1 MKMGC
6 QDSKMMFI
14 LLHDNYCSP
23 KIVPMQFSLHNCVRN
38 PNSQTIFRFFIKITI
53 LENFKN
59 KNFKK
64 IWKFWNNLP
73 SSLVSGR
80 SNPVQ
85 ISRFYLVLVFF
96 CSSLARCCVFKNSF
110 VENFQNFLLGVNF
123 FPKNFPG
130 KCFVCCFAINR
141 RLLLLEFVSI
151 GSRISFPPVSRSL
164 CEFLS
169 SLAPSLSHVFFPSES
184 TKMKKRGSPLLQNE
198 KLDSMAPR
206 VVKK

>member
-1 MKMGC
+1 M
-6 QDSKMMFI
+6 
-14 LLHDNYCSP
+14 
-23 KIVPMQFSLHNCVRN
+23 
-38 PNSQTIFRFFIKITI
+38 
-53 LENFKN
+53 
-59 KNFKK
+59 
-64 IWKFWNNLP
+64 
-73 SSLVSGR
+73 VSGR

-206 VVKK
+206 VVKKWKNSLWTKRLSARIKKRAKVMLLLIFTKPNDRLNVRQ